1 MLLCYFAQKL
11 CIKTNVVDRKLHL
24 EMCVTLS
31 SSQVKTPFGE
41 NLQILVERAEDGHVC
56 QNSNVSERN

>member
-24 EMCVTLS
+24 EMCAVIVT
-31 SSQVKTPFGE
+31 GE
-41 NLQILVERAEDGHVC
+41 NPIWRKSPNSGKRAEDGHVC